1 MENKVLAVVG
11 GCEVKE
17 SDLNNVINRYPKD
30 KQGFFASE
38 QGKKQLLDQVVGF
51 ELMYQFA
58 KKNGYDSSEEY
69 KIELEKL
76 QKELLTQIVV
86 NKVLSEITIT
96 DEEALKFYNE
106 NEEMFKQPETVSAKH
121 ILVATEEECNK
132 VKEEIA
138 NGVVTFE
145 EAARKYSTCPSKD
158 NDGNLGDFSRGMMV
172 PEFEDAAF
180 TLSIGEVSEPI
191 KTQFGFHLI
200 KVESKN
206 EAIKK
211 PFEEVKSMVINQLMQ
226 QRQQKKYVD
235 FIEDLKKQYGVE
247 IK

>member
-17 SDLNNVINRYPKD
+17 SDLNNVVTRYPKD
-30 KQGFFASE
+30 KQSFFATE

-51 ELMYQFA
+51 ELMYQFG
-58 KKNGYDSSEEY
+58 KKNEYETLEEY

-96 DEEALKFYNE
+96 DEEALEFYNE

-121 ILVATEEECNK
+121 ILVASEEDCKNI
-132 VKEEIA
+132 KEEIS
-138 NGVVTFE
+138 NGVLTFE

-172 PEFEDAAF
+172 PEFEDSAF
-180 TLSIGEVSEPI
+180 ALSIGEVSEPV

-206 EAIKK
+206 ESVKK
-211 PFEEVKSMVINQLMQ
+211 SFEEVRSMVINQLMQ
-226 QRQQKKYVD
+226 QRQQKKYID
-235 FIEDLKKQYGVE
+235 FIEELKKQYGVE

>member
-17 SDLNNVINRYPKD
+17 SDLNNVVKRYPRD
-30 KQGFFASE
+30 KQAFFTTD
-38 QGKKQLLDQVVGF
+38 QGKKQLLDQVIGF
-51 ELMYQFA
+51 ELMYQFG

-76 QKELLTQIVV
+76 QKELLTQLVV

-96 DEEALKFYNE
+96 DEEALEFYNG
-106 NEEMFKQPETVSAKH
+106 NQEMFKQPETVSAKH
-121 ILVATEEECNK
+121 ILVATEEACKNI
-132 VKEEIA
+132 KEEIV
-138 NGVVTFE
+138 NGKLTFE

-158 NDGNLGDFSRGMMV
+158 NDGNLGDFSKGMMV
-172 PEFEDAAF
+172 PEFEDVAF
-180 TLSIGEVSEPI
+180 TLSIGEVSEPV

-206 EAIKK
+206 EAINK
-211 PFEEVKSMVINQLMQ
+211 PFEEVKSMVVNQLMQ
-226 QRQQKKYVD
+226 ERQQKKYVD
-235 FIEDLKKQYGVE
+235 FIEELKKQYGVE